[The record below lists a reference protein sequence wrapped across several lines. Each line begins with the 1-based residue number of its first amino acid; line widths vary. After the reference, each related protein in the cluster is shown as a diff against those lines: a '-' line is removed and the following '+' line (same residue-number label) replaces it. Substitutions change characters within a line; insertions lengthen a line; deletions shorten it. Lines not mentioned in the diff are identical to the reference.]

1 MKQRY
6 NKTATVINVVI
17 NIDNATLAPPP
28 LVLTHKSDSDA
39 IQTLIKQLL
48 NTLATPK
55 TGAAR

>member
-28 LVLTHKSDSDA
+28 CSDS
-39 IQTLIKQLL
+39 QKQLRRDS
-48 NTLATPK
+48 N
-55 TGAAR
+55 RD

>member
-17 NIDNATLAPPP
+17 NIDNATLAPP
-28 LVLTHKSDSDA
+28 LVLTHKSNSDA
-39 IQTLIKQLL
+39 IQTVIKQLL
-48 NTLATPK
+48 NALATPK